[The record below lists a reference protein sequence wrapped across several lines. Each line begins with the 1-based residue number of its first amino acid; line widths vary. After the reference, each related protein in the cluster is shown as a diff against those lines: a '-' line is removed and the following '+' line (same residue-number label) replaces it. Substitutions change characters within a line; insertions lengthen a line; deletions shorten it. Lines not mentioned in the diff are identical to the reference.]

1 MMNQR
6 AAAEWR
12 EKKSIMP
19 RYDRTREGRPMSE
32 ELSAEDFRRMSA
44 EELQHWRNQR
54 KARWRAHV
62 KSLRGVRVDLVS
74 AQGTE
79 FRYTGEH
86 VLFEFMDG
94 RPVPRKRVL
103 RAGGVSTVLDL
114 GGDEVPVKEAFS
126 VSRGIAGFKT
136 CRRADGFL
144 YSMS

>member
-1 MMNQR
+1 
-6 AAAEWR
+6 
-12 EKKSIMP
+12 
-19 RYDRTREGRPMSE
+19 MSE

-62 KSLRGVRVDLVS
+62 KSLRGVRVELVS

-94 RPVPRKRVL
+94 RSVPLKRVPGG
-103 RAGGVSTVLDL
+103 GGVFSVLDL
-114 GGDEVPVKEAFS
+114 GGDEVPVKDAVS
-126 VSRGIAGFKT
+126 VSRGIAGFET
-136 CRRADGFL
+136 CRRTDGFV
-144 YSMS
+144 YGQ

>member
-1 MMNQR
+1 MV
-6 AAAEWR
+6 AE
-12 EKKSIMP
+12 
-19 RYDRTREGRPMSE
+19 YHRTRKGTFMSE

-54 KARWRAHV
+54 KARWREHV

-94 RPVPRKRVL
+94 RPVPRKRVP
-103 RAGGVSTVLDL
+103 RAGGFSTVLDL